1 MNPEGRYALTATVL
15 SSTALGQYIS
25 HRGESYA
32 SLAKKVTLLGVRAKP
47 QPVKC
52 SKATIGHLVT
62 GEIKGT
68 SPARAKLIEEALN
81 APVGSLFVY
90 QVARVSQASDRL
102 AGVA

>member
-1 MNPEGRYALTATVL
+1 VIPEGRYALTATVL
-15 SSTALGQYIS
+15 SSTALSQYID

-32 SLAKKVTLLGVRAKP
+32 SLAAKVTLLGSKVKP
-47 QPVKC
+47 VPVKC

-81 APVGSLFVY
+81 APIGSLFVY
-90 QVARVSQASDRL
+90 KVARVSQ
-102 AGVA
+102 GVSRKVAA